1 MNRWGV
7 VRWAV
12 LAGVLAFA
20 SARAEDQPKKVNIQH
35 LSCEEFMALGDDV
48 RPMVVAWT
56 HGFTRAGGENWIFQA
71 GEGKAFVASV
81 EDKCKAA
88 PKASFRYQVTLTARE
103 RQAAARA
110 AAKAAKK

>member
-7 VRWAV
+7 LRWAA
-12 LAGVLAFA
+12 LAGVVAFA
-20 SARAEDQPKKVNIQH
+20 PARAEDQPKKVNIQH
-35 LSCEEFMALGDDV
+35 LSCEEFLALADDV

-56 HGFTRAGGENWIFQA
+56 HGFTRAGGANWIFQA

-88 PKASFRYQVTLTARE
+88 PKASFRYQVLLTARE

-110 AAKAAKK
+110 KK